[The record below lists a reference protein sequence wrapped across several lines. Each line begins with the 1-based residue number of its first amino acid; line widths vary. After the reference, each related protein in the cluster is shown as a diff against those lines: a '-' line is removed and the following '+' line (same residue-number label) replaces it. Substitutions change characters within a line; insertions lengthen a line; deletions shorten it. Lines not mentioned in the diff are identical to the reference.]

1 MKKIFC
7 LALSL
12 FSIVVA
18 FSQTI
23 TNYDQIKLDKA
34 DDYKMADTFALQA
47 ANFLLLNPIDNAEND
62 RLKSSQ
68 FLLKW
73 MTGTPD
79 YRFTFG
85 ESTKILNDD
94 IDLMGVY
101 LASTVKFCLD
111 NKSLSKDQDKIKIGT
126 WKILL
131 SYCDD
136 PKNNVKLTKKLKKLI
151 EANKNKNGEL
161 EKNI

>member
-7 LALSL
+7 LVLTL
-12 FSIVVA
+12 FSVAFA

-23 TNYDQIKLDKA
+23 PNYNQIKLDKA
-34 DDYKMADTFALQA
+34 EDYKMADTFALQA
-47 ANFLLLNPIDNAEND
+47 ANFLLLNPIDKVEND
-62 RLKSSQ
+62 RLSSSQ

-94 IDLMGVY
+94 IDLMGIY
-101 LASTVKFCLD
+101 LASTVKFCLE
-111 NKSLSKDQDKIKIGT
+111 NKSLSKDQDKVKIGT
-126 WKILL
+126 WQILL

-136 PKNNVKLTKKLKKLI
+136 HNNNVKLTKKLKKLI
-151 EANKNKNGEL
+151 EANKNGEL